1 MRTQFTRSLILGL
14 LILTAGA
21 LQAEAQGN
29 WQPGDFGSLRMR
41 FGLWEPEGDS
51 EYWDETFA
59 VFTGS
64 PGDFQD
70 LTFGLDY
77 LWRTSAHSGL
87 QFGTTFYSGQATQ
100 AYWDY
105 VDLDGYDIS
114 HGTALDTWDVN
125 ALYVFRYGD
134 ASSAVIPY
142 VGLGGGMLFWSLE
155 ESGDFIDFSTPDN
168 EIYYADYYAEGW
180 TWEALALVGI
190 DVPLGFRWSFFGEG
204 RYRYAE
210 DELGDDFSGFGTL
223 DLSGWEFAAGFA
235 WNF

>member
-1 MRTQFTRSLILGL
+1 MRSLLTRSLTLAL
-14 LILTAGA
+14 LVLALGA

-29 WQPGDFGSLRMR
+29 WQPGDFGSVRLRL
-41 FGLWEPEGDS
+41 GLWEPEGDS
-51 EYWDETFA
+51 EYWDDTFA

-64 PGDFQD
+64 AGDFQD
-70 LTFGLDY
+70 LTFGFDY
-77 LWRTSAHSGL
+77 LWRASANSGL

-105 VDLDGYDIS
+105 VDLDGFDIS
-114 HGTALDTWDVN
+114 HGTSLDTWDLN

-134 ASSAVIPY
+134 WSSPIIPY
-142 VGLGGGMLFWSLE
+142 AGLGGGILFWSLE
-155 ESGDFIDFSTPDN
+155 EAGDFIDFSTPEN
-168 EIYYADYYAEGW
+168 EIYFADYYAEGW
-180 TWEALALVGI
+180 TWEALAMVGVE
-190 DVPLGFRWSFFGEG
+190 VPLGFRWSFFGEG